1 MGLEPETEPMT
12 TETIEGA
19 APLARDK
26 IEKAKPTPKTGE
38 ALKARAEAVRSWAQ
52 SQSGVAKDWAN
63 QRAGQV
69 KQLITDE
76 PVIAITVSTAAAF
89 VAGAVLGI
97 VIGRLTAD

>member
-1 MGLEPETEPMT
+1 MT

-19 APLARDK
+19 APLSRESGETA
-26 IEKAKPTPKTGE
+26 KAGIKSAE
-38 ALKARAEAVRSWAQ
+38 ALKARAEAVRSWAT

-69 KQLITDE
+69 KQMITDE
-76 PVIAITVSTAAAF
+76 PVMAITVSTAAAF
-89 VAGAVLGI
+89 VAGAVLGL